1 MLLLTVDF
9 EVNSIGESTM
19 KIMMFAHGG
28 SLNRGCEAIV
38 RSSTNI
44 IKEKTDDTK
53 VYLVSSKPETDKII
67 PQLDGIF
74 DGSSSDI
81 KKYSYDWWMALLKAK
96 FLNDESY
103 ALAKMENNIIKRI
116 KDVDVCLSIG
126 GDNYCYGEQPALYE
140 IDRRVKSQG
149 KKLVLWGCSIG
160 EEDMSEKKLEDLRLF
175 DAILARESLTYNM
188 LKNKGLNN
196 VKLCADPAFTMAKEE
211 LELPK
216 GWQEGNT
223 VGLNFSPLVWERN
236 KDSQAAV
243 RELINHIL
251 NTTDLTIALTPHVII
266 DGNNDYEVLYKYY
279 EEFKNTGR
287 VIILPNDL
295 NAIQYKGYIAR
306 MRFFIG
312 ARTHA
317 TIAAYSNYVP
327 TMVLGYSVKSKGI
340 SKDIFGEEKLVLGL
354 EEISSSEKL
363 KAKFDE
369 MVSEETE
376 LRQTLQKSIPNIKK
390 MSYKAVEYLA
400 ELVK

>member
-1 MLLLTVDF
+1 
-9 EVNSIGESTM
+9 M

-38 RSSTNI
+38 RSSTSI
-44 IKEKTDDTK
+44 IKEKVDEAK

-67 PQLDGIF
+67 TRLDGIY
-74 DGSSSDI
+74 DGSTKSI
-81 KKYSYDWWMALLKAK
+81 AKYSYDWWMALFKVKL
-96 FLNDESY
+96 FNDESY
-103 ALAKMENNIIKRI
+103 AIAKMEDNIIKHI
-116 KDVDVCLSIG
+116 KNMDVCLSIG

-140 IDRRVKSQG
+140 IDKKVKAAG

-160 EEDMSEKKLEDLRLF
+160 EEDMSERKLGDLKQF
-175 DAILARESLTYNM
+175 DLILARETLTYNM

-196 VKLCADPAFTMAKEE
+196 VKLCADPAFTMEKEE

-223 VGLNFSPLVWERN
+223 IGLNFSPLVWNRN
-236 KDSQAAV
+236 KDSQVAV
-243 RELINHIL
+243 RDLINHIL
-251 NTTDLTIALTPHVII
+251 DTTDSTIALTPHVMQ
-266 DGNNDYEVLYKYY
+266 DGNNDYEVLYTYY

-287 VIILPNDL
+287 VIILPNNL

-317 TIAAYSNYVP
+317 TIAAYSNCVP
-327 TMVLGYSVKSKGI
+327 TMVLGYSIKSKGI
-340 SKDIFGEEKLVLGL
+340 AKDLFGEEKLVLNI
-354 EEISSSEKL
+354 EEISNSNKL

-369 MVSEETE
+369 MVREEDQLKRKLE
-376 LRQTLQKSIPNIKK
+376 QTMPNIKR
-390 MSYKAVEYLA
+390 MSYKAVEYLQ
-400 ELVK
+400 ELAK